1 MERYPRLRDLR
12 EDADLTQAQVGQALH
27 LTQRAYAYYESG
39 QRMLP
44 PQVLCALARYYGV
57 SVDYLLGET
66 DVRALSGGEKA
77 VRDRSA
83 PPETAGF
90 SRQWQP
96 APPRKKTAAPVG
108 AAAVF
113 SFAGYG
119 RRLSPSMHAASSSI
133 RSSGKG
139 GAHSGLSAML
149 MSFMGLSSA
158 ATRLALSAPQRRQ
171 RWMSAHSP
179 FLRTQTATGSMTP
192 PQSAARSPGVM
203 STCRLHRQFG
213 QWLRW
218 LLPAP
223 SGFTSRPQALQEK
236 LSRQGWVL

>member
-77 VRDRSA
+77 VRDRSV

-90 SRQWQP
+90 SKQCQPAHP
-96 APPRKKTAAPVG
+96 APPRKKNRRSGRSGGFSSDSQLARGCSARRATRSSVG
-108 AAAVF
+108 
-113 SFAGYG
+113 
-119 RRLSPSMHAASSSI
+119 SSSASTMPFPAQMAS
-133 RSSGKG
+133 RSGSVPN
-139 GAHSGLSAML
+139 
-149 MSFMGLSSA
+149 
-158 ATRLALSAPQRRQ
+158 TN
-171 RWMSAHSP
+171 
-179 FLRTQTATGSMTP
+179 TG
-192 PQSAARSPGVM
+192 
-203 STCRLHRQFG
+203 
-213 QWLRW
+213 
-218 LLPAP
+218 
-223 SGFTSRPQALQEK
+223 E
-236 LSRQGWVL
+236 

>member
-90 SRQWQP
+90 SKPCQPAHP
-96 APPRKKTAAPVG
+96 APPRKNRRSGRSGGFSSDSQLARGCSARREMRSSVG
-108 AAAVF
+108 
-113 SFAGYG
+113 
-119 RRLSPSMHAASSSI
+119 SSSASTMPFPAQMAS
-133 RSSGKG
+133 RSGSVPN
-139 GAHSGLSAML
+139 
-149 MSFMGLSSA
+149 
-158 ATRLALSAPQRRQ
+158 TN
-171 RWMSAHSP
+171 
-179 FLRTQTATGSMTP
+179 TG
-192 PQSAARSPGVM
+192 
-203 STCRLHRQFG
+203 
-213 QWLRW
+213 
-218 LLPAP
+218 
-223 SGFTSRPQALQEK
+223 E
-236 LSRQGWVL
+236 

>member
-90 SRQWQP
+90 SKPFQPAHP
-96 APPRKKTAAPVG
+96 APPRKKPPLRSERRFFIRFSVGPRLQRAARD
-108 AAAVF
+108 AQ
-113 SFAGYG
+113 
-119 RRLSPSMHAASSSI
+119 
-133 RSSGKG
+133 
-139 GAHSGLSAML
+139 
-149 MSFMGLSSA
+149 
-158 ATRLALSAPQRRQ
+158 QRRQ
-171 RWMSAHSP
+171 QQREHDAFSRADG
-179 FLRTQTATGSMTP
+179 Q
-192 PQSAARSPGVM
+192 PQR
-203 STCRLHRQFG
+203 
-213 QWLRW
+213 
-218 LLPAP
+218 
-223 SGFTSRPQALQEK
+223 
-236 LSRQGWVL
+236 

>member
-90 SRQWQP
+90 SKPCQPSHP
-96 APPRKKTAAPVG
+96 APPRKKAAAPVG
-108 AAAVF
+108 AAVF
-113 SFAGYG
+113 PLRVTADGC
-119 RRLSPSMHAASSSI
+119 RRPCTLP
-133 RSSGKG
+133 
-139 GAHSGLSAML
+139 
-149 MSFMGLSSA
+149 
-158 ATRLALSAPQRRQ
+158 AL
-171 RWMSAHSP
+171 
-179 FLRTQTATGSMTP
+179 
-192 PQSAARSPGVM
+192 QSARAGRAER
-203 STCRLHRQFG
+203 T
-213 QWLRW
+213 
-218 LLPAP
+218 A
-223 SGFTSRPQALQEK
+223 A
-236 LSRQGWVL
+236 